1 MSMMDTPVIVVSGLG
16 RCGSSLVMQMLHA
29 GGMACI
35 GDAPDFE
42 DSVNTGGHVDDQW
55 LAMQAGRAVKIL
67 DPHRVGGGSPKT
79 HRLVIWLDRDV
90 DEQAKSHSKFLHH
103 MAGMPLFN
111 REQRRLCANSLK
123 RDRARA
129 LVQFKGQ
136 PILLMPFEM
145 LIGKPLEAAG
155 LIVDHLRVDQLR
167 FRHPLDIAAMAA
179 VVVPRTIECMP
190 DLSIEES
197 LVRKAETA

>member
-1 MSMMDTPVIVVSGLG
+1 MSLLDTPVIVVAGLG

-29 GGMACI
+29 AGVVCV

-55 LAMQAGRAVKIL
+55 LTMQAGRAVKIL
-67 DPHRVGGGSPKT
+67 DPQRVGGGSPKT
-79 HRLVIWLDRDV
+79 HRLVIWLDRNF

-111 REQRRLCANSLK
+111 REQRRICATNLK

-129 LVQFKGQ
+129 LVKFEGQ
-136 PILLMPFEM
+136 PVLLVPFET
-145 LIGKPLEAAG
+145 LVGHPLAAAES
-155 LIVDHLRVDQLR
+155 IVAHLRVDTLR
-167 FRHPLDIAAMAA
+167 FRAPLDPVAMAA
-179 VVVPRTIECMP
+179 VVLPRASDCAL

-197 LVRKAETA
+197 LVRKAEAV